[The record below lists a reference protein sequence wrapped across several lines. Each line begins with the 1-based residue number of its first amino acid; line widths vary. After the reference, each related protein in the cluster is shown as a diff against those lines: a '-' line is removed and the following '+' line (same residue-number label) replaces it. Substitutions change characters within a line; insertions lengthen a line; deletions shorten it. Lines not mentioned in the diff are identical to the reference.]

1 MVVAAAEDKID
12 DYEVDSVTKLIKY
25 YQWLLGTVLSRSFG
39 LWERLGIHIVPN
51 HFYQPIPDVRHLDD
65 RLWERSSSLV
75 GIDMDEQSQTALL
88 SRFHENYKPEYDR
101 FPTRKTGRPFDY
113 FVNNGGFESVD
124 GEILYCTIRHFKPER
139 IIEIGSG
146 NSTYLA
152 ASAIRKNKE
161 EDPEYACE
169 LIAIEPYPNRVLQDG
184 FPNLSRLIEEPV
196 QNVPFSVFERLGEN
210 DILFIDSSHVLK
222 VGSDV
227 QYEYNEIL
235 PRLNKGVLIHVHDIF
250 LPFEYPKEWICWHHL
265 FWTEQ
270 YLLQAFLT
278 YNPAFK
284 VVWGGYYMHRSHPEL
299 LEEAFSTYNREKIQP
314 GSFWMRKIQ

>member
-1 MVVAAAEDKID
+1 
-12 DYEVDSVTKLIKY
+12 VTGLIKY
-25 YQWLLGTVLSRSFG
+25 YQWLLGSILNKTFG

-51 HFYQPIPDVRHLDD
+51 HFYQPIPDVMHLGD
-65 RLWERSSSLV
+65 RLWETPSALV
-75 GIDMDEQSQTALL
+75 GVVMDEPAQVALL
-88 SRFHENYKPEYDR
+88 SQCRDAYKQEYDR
-101 FPTRKTGRPFDY
+101 FPTSKTGRPYDY
-113 FVNNGGFESVD
+113 FVNNDGFESVD
-124 GEILYCTIRHFKPER
+124 GEFLYCIIRRYKPRR

-152 ASAIRKNKE
+152 ASAIQKNKE
-161 EDPEYACE
+161 EDPEYTCE
-169 LIAIEPYPNRVLQDG
+169 LTAIEPYPNKVLQNG
-184 FPNLSRLIEEPV
+184 FPNLSNLIREPV
-196 QNVPFSVFERLGEN
+196 QNVPLSIFEELGEN

-250 LPFEYPKEWICWHHL
+250 LPFDYPKEWVCRDHL

-278 YNPAFK
+278 YNSAFK
-284 VVWGGYYMHRSHPEL
+284 VIWAGHYMHRNHPEL
-299 LEEAFSTYNREKIQP
+299 LEEAFRTYDREKIRP
-314 GSFWMRKIQ
+314 GSFWMRKML